1 MAQDGKYINS
11 DCPVTLR
18 DLAGCGEILP
28 GETICVYENGERI
41 ASGTIDEKS
50 IQKLSGQ
57 QGQAY
62 RYIGEDGISFETG
75 LTRRKIADMTGWSA
89 PKIRWRANEGVPR
102 ASAKP
107 VERASGSG
115 RRGRS
120 SGSARSRSGKKQ
132 EKPLL
137 NAIKTR
143 ERRSRRVQL
152 ILPSQTIAAVRSE
165 AADRGLS
172 ANEFYNRAI
181 QSYLEPEKEMKD
193 PDSGR
198 DPVELLMQPSLY
210 EALSSQASSQGR
222 SVSETV
228 NLAVS
233 YYLKNLPSV
242 ENEPIKG
249 QISLDGIFVKA

>member
-18 DLAGCGEILP
+18 DLAGCDEIQP

-41 ASGTIDEKS
+41 ASGTIDDKS

-75 LTRRKIADMTGWSA
+75 LSRRKICDMTGWSA

-107 VERASGSG
+107 VERASASG
-115 RRGRS
+115 RKSRTS
-120 SGSARSRSGKKQ
+120 KSAGSRSGKKQ
-132 EKPLL
+132 DKTILS
-137 NAIKTR
+137 AIKTR

-152 ILPSQTIAAVRSE
+152 ILPSQTIAAVRTE

-181 QSYLEPEKEMKD
+181 QWFLEPEMEKKD
-193 PDSGR
+193 PDAGR
-198 DPVELLMQPSLY
+198 DPVELLMQPSVY
-210 EALSSQASSQGR
+210 DALSSQASSQGR

-228 NLAVS
+228 NLAVT
-233 YYLKNLPSV
+233 YYLKNLPPV

-249 QISLDGIFVKA
+249 QISFDSMYAKA